1 MGMNSKELR
10 ETIEVL
16 LFSSDVPLTLKRMRI
31 FTAGVPEQ
39 EINDAIQGLNESY
52 VSSGRVFEIR
62 RLAGGYQL
70 VTRKEYADLVRKFQH
85 HRISQRLSTA
95 ALETLAIV
103 AYRQPITRLAIE
115 EIRGVDV
122 SAVLHTLLERR
133 LIRITGRDKGLGRP
147 LLYGTTEEFLRYFGL
162 NELSD
167 LPTQKEIIELLHQKP

>member
-1 MGMNSKELR
+1 
-10 ETIEVL
+10 
-16 LFSSDVPLTLKRMRI
+16 
-31 FTAGVPEQ
+31 
-39 EINDAIQGLNESY
+39 
-52 VSSGRVFEIR
+52 
-62 RLAGGYQL
+62 
-70 VTRKEYADLVRKFQH
+70 
-85 HRISQRLSTA
+85 
-95 ALETLAIV
+95 LAIV

>member
-1 MGMNSKELR
+1 MDMNSKELR

-16 LFSSDVPLTLKRMRI
+16 LFSSDVPLALKRIRL
-31 FTAGVPEQ
+31 FTDGVPERDIEQ
-39 EINDAIQGLNESY
+39 AIQELNESY
-52 VSSGRVFEIR
+52 LGSDRVFEIR

-70 VTRKEYADLVRKFQH
+70 VTKKEFSDLVRKFH
-85 HRISQRLSTA
+85 RHRISQRLSTA

-103 AYRQPITRLAIE
+103 AYRQPITKLAME

-133 LIRITGRDKGLGRP
+133 LIRITGRDKGMGRP
-147 LLYGTTEEFLRYFGL
+147 LLYGTTDEFLRYFGL

-167 LPTQKEIIELLHQKP
+167 LPNHKEILELLQQKT